1 VEEALKGIRRP
12 PPVSAL
18 QVASPASPWREMYNV
33 RTLAMEELRFEWD
46 PAKAKRNLREH
57 GVSFEEAESV
67 FSDDFA
73 ILVADPDHSRDED
86 RFVLVGL
93 SAGLRILVV
102 VHCYRDQNVIR
113 IISARRAT
121 PSERAQ
127 YAWRWKQ

>member
-1 VEEALKGIRRP
+1 
-12 PPVSAL
+12 
-18 QVASPASPWREMYNV
+18 
-33 RTLAMEELRFEWD
+33 MEELRFEWD